1 MTTSADEQQQLRAI
15 LTRLESVKRYEALT
29 TSSSSAWDVQPGS
42 ALAGDDAKTNPYQVS
57 HLAWQALTVASDH
70 LHCLRLSLVG
80 DQQGDEITVTM
91 HPYAQA
97 TLVRAAFEN
106 AARAVWLLA
115 PGKRLTRIQRR
126 LALQVDNNTHSDRMH
141 DLLGTAPNRT
151 ATERTRQIR
160 DLAVRAGIPVSDVKK
175 ELTFGYKKMVRTAGD
190 HLAGVGAD
198 QAEAVWSA
206 CSALAHGDIH
216 SMSFLERDVLGRVG
230 NVALARL
237 STDSKILLW
246 ITTITVQMIE
256 YGFQLYKER
265 ASCHSGT

>member
-1 MTTSADEQQQLRAI
+1 MTIGTDEQQYLRVI
-15 LTRLESVKRYEALT
+15 LTRLESVKPYEALT
-29 TSSSSAWDVQPGS
+29 TSPSSAWDVQPGS
-42 ALAGDDAKTNPYQVS
+42 ALGGDDAKTKPYQVS

-70 LHCLRLSLVG
+70 LHCLRLSLIG

-97 TLVRAAFEN
+97 TLLRAAFEN
-106 AARAVWLLA
+106 GARAVWLLA

-126 LALQVDNNTHSDRMH
+126 LALQADNNTHSDRMH
-141 DLLGTAPNRT
+141 HLLGQTPSRTTADRT
-151 ATERTRQIR
+151 KQIR
-160 DLAVRAGIPVSDVKK
+160 DLAIGAGISASDVKK
-175 ELTFGYKKMVRTAGD
+175 ELVFGYKKMVRTAGD

-216 SMSFLERDVLGRVG
+216 SMGFLEREVLGMAG
-230 NVALARL
+230 NVALTRL

-246 ITTITVQMIE
+246 ITTVTVQMIE
-256 YGFQLYKER
+256 YGFQLYKQR
-265 ASCHSGT
+265 TTPPS